1 MGGQKTRQKKGMIAT
16 FFRRYINGSKG
27 VISLF
32 LAILMV
38 PFLSV
43 AGILLN
49 TARINSMVAIFDEAL
64 CNASNS
70 TLGTYDE
77 FLRSRFGL
85 LAMSQNT
92 STKGVNYTAQHL
104 INDTFQE
111 YMRRN
116 VGALSNTYFDVETE
130 GYGVYPL
137 ADPHV
142 LYSQICEAGKYS
154 VPTKLAIDFTSI
166 DSIISSFTS
175 NLDVW
180 SDIADVSNHAFGAAD
195 AFLEVEE
202 KQDILREAV
211 KTGTTKKTDK
221 DTGYGAFSGAVTK
234 YNSLVDERVTKL
246 QECENTIQTAK
257 ENIESGEKAVEEESA
272 KQKELVEQLLTLENE
287 KDSRGNKVDNSA
299 AIALLKETNE
309 EALEP
314 YLTAREKL
322 EEAEEVLSDA
332 ETDRE
337 KTEAEYKRKL
347 ADARTD
353 ITDKRN
359 AYAAALEAYA
369 EAIKT
374 VGEDAVETQSAF
386 QSAVSESVA
395 FAADIAQTA
404 SDTGKKASEKK
415 VKDLN
420 EQLKTATESGDTEK
434 ANDLRTQIKQE
445 EQDCADGKYAADITK
460 TATEVTGTLPQNI
473 IDFNKRDFNREYDG
487 YYQEVIRVKG
497 IVESYEPAKED
508 TRKSDSTEQ
517 CKTSVE
523 MRLTEADVDEL
534 SSKLGEEAAK
544 SSFFGLLKTVFD
556 FIIAM
561 LTLDIWFDWELT
573 GYVSDDYLNG
583 QGGLPS
589 ERDRTDDRY
598 SLDSKYAASDKE
610 QSDRYKEALNSYLS
624 DNGKSLGATDI
635 QTIIDNIKSN
645 CNLIRDGAS
654 EIVGLRFFHG
664 VYSIISGLVGLVT
677 GIFNFVKWMI
687 ENVAKAVGE
696 RALMAGYIGY
706 NTPNRTTYTG
716 KALTGASYSS
726 SLPTMQDPLGSGFLG
741 AETEYIIMGMSY
753 EAANQTAVFMVVY
766 LIRALSDIVPVVTN
780 DEVKAF
786 GTAAEAA
793 LSFVGLG
800 PLGKP
805 LVYITFVLIEAM
817 VDTIIMVNGGDIPI
831 LKKTVY
837 FTPSGVPDL
846 VDKIVKIPLTEDA
859 KKKMEKGLNDT
870 IRETVPGGENVSLK
884 DNPTTQTKPTAGEKI
899 RDAFSIDYTQTL
911 ILIIM
916 VFGSEDMLKRLGDV
930 IQMEATCAAS
940 SDNKI
945 GSYSFN
951 LDHSYT
957 YLRASG
963 QFDGHEF
970 IKLSDTGILT
980 STKRVV
986 YRGY

>member
-1 MGGQKTRQKKGMIAT
+1 MKRQKRGRKGGIIFT
-16 FFRRYINGSKG
+16 FFRRYLNGSKG

-49 TARINSMVAIFDEAL
+49 AARINSAVAIFDEAL

-77 FLRSRFGL
+77 FLKSRFGL
-85 LAMSQNT
+85 LAMSQDT
-92 STKGVNYTAQHL
+92 SAKGVNYTAQQL

-111 YMRRN
+111 YMRKN
-116 VGALSNTYFDVETE
+116 VGALSNTYFNVKTE

-154 VPTKLAIDFTSI
+154 VPTKLTIDFTSI

-180 SDIADVSNHAFGAAD
+180 SDLADMGNHAVGAAD
-195 AFLEVEE
+195 AFLEVDE

-211 KTGTTKKTDK
+211 KAGATKKTDK
-221 DTGYGAFSGAVTK
+221 DTGYEAFSGAVTT

-246 QECENTIQTAK
+246 QECETAIQTAK
-257 ENIESGEKAVEEESA
+257 EDVEAGKKTVEEEA
-272 KQKELVEQLLTLENE
+272 DKQKELVEQLLTLENAT
-287 KDSRGNKVDNSA
+287 DSHGNKLDNST
-299 AIALLKETNE
+299 AITLLKETNA

-314 YLTAREKL
+314 YLTAREAL
-322 EEAEEVLSDA
+322 EEAEDALSDA
-332 ETDRE
+332 ETDQKE
-337 KTEAEYKRKL
+337 TEAEYKGKL
-347 ADARTD
+347 AAARTD
-353 ITDKRN
+353 IIDKRN
-359 AYAAALEAYA
+359 AYAAALGAYA

-386 QSAVSESVA
+386 QSAVDESVA
-395 FAADIAQTA
+395 FAADVAQTA

-415 VKDLN
+415 VKDLE
-420 EQLKTATESGDTEK
+420 EQLKTATEDGDTEK
-434 ANDLRTQIKQE
+434 ADDFRTQIEKE
-445 EQDCADGKYAADITK
+445 KKDGDNGKYAADITK
-460 TATEVTGTLPQNI
+460 TAVETKGNLPKNI
-473 IDFNKRDFNREYDG
+473 IDFNKRDFNREYDA

-497 IVESYEPAKED
+497 IVEHYEPAEKD
-508 TRKSDSTEQ
+508 TEKSGSTKQ
-517 CKTSVE
+517 CKTAVE
-523 MRLTEADVDEL
+523 MRLTEADVDAL

-556 FIIAM
+556 FITAM
-561 LTLDIWFDWELT
+561 LTLDIWFNWELT
-573 GYVSDDYLNG
+573 GYVSDDYLEG

-589 ERDRTDDRY
+589 KRDRADARY
-598 SLDSKYAASDKE
+598 SLDSKYAAEDKD

-635 QTIIDNIKSN
+635 QTIIDNIKNN
-645 CNLIRDGAS
+645 CDLIRDGAS

-687 ENVAKAVGE
+687 ANVAKAVGE

-706 NTPNRTTYTG
+706 NTPNRTTYLG
-716 KALTGASYSS
+716 KALTGASYPS
-726 SLPTMQDPLGSGFLG
+726 SLPTIGDSLGSGFMG

-766 LIRALSDIVPVVTN
+766 LIRILSDIVPVVTN

-793 LSFVGLG
+793 LSIIGLG

-817 VDTIIMVNGGDIPI
+817 VDTIIMVNGGDVPI

-837 FTPSGVPDL
+837 FTPSGLSDL
-846 VDKIVKIPLTEDA
+846 IDKIVKIPLTEDA
-859 KKKMEKGLNDT
+859 KKSMEKGLNDT
-870 IRETVPGGENVSLK
+870 IKETVPGGKTVSLK
-884 DNPTTQTKPTAGEKI
+884 DNPTTQAKPSTKDKV
-899 RDAFSIDYTQTL
+899 RNAFSIDYTQTL

-916 VFGSEDMLKRLGDV
+916 VLGSEDMLKRLGDV
-930 IQMEATCAAS
+930 IQMEATTAAS
-940 SDNKI
+940 SSNKI

-963 QFDGHEF
+963 HFDSHEF